1 MSLLTGLWTGGA
13 ERAAESCRCEP
24 SVVERGDE
32 PAADLVVDAADCPG
46 DGRLAESPACRA
58 TVVDALAERDAE
70 AVRTRSA
77 GFERVYRD
85 RAAALLLSAG
95 RFVDRVAYHDDR
107 LADRARRDPL
117 GAARAATG
125 RADRTAEIAAT
136 TGLAAVAAELG
147 ERRADDER
155 YPGLA
160 PRVAPAIAR
169 SRIEVEPPVGAELRD
184 RRTLET
190 GAVVRRYRTDRGGRY
205 HLTPAGLR
213 LEPAATA
220 ALAAASERLASGA
233 VGGGDRAPGRAVR
246 AVAADRDPDLPVE
259 RLTEILH
266 RHTRGHGLF
275 EDIFADPRVSDAL
288 APAPVEDGPI
298 RVVVGDDRLRTNA
311 WLSRAAA
318 ERLASQLRATSGRAF
333 SRASPTVDA
342 TVEVA
347 DRRVRVAGV
356 TDPASDGPGFALRSH
371 GREAWTLPA
380 LVANGTLTAGAAGLL
395 SVAVERSAAGL
406 IAGTRG
412 AGKTTLLGALLWA
425 VAPADR
431 TVVIEDTPELPVER
445 LREAGRDVQP
455 LRTEVGGA
463 DGPAVSPSEALRT
476 ALRLGE
482 GALVVGEVRGEEAQ
496 TLYEAMRV
504 GAAGSAV
511 LGTVHGDGADAVRE
525 RLVTDLGVSPSSFGA
540 TDLVVTLS
548 APPER
553 RVTAIEEV
561 RTTAEGTSFETLH
574 DREGAALEPTGVLDR
589 GNSRLLAA
597 LAGPEESYAGVHAAV
612 ERRAD
617 LLGDLA
623 AADRTEPAEIDAVHR
638 ERAAGGSV

>member
-1 MSLLTGLWTGGA
+1 MLPLGGLRADGT
-13 ERAAESCRCEP
+13 ERAADDCRCET
-24 SVVERGDE
+24 SVVGRGDE
-32 PAADLVVDAADCPG
+32 PAVELVVDASDCPG
-46 DGRLAESPACRA
+46 DGRLAESAACRA
-58 TVVDALAERDAE
+58 TVVDALADRGAE
-70 AVRTRSA
+70 TVRTRTD
-77 GFERVYRD
+77 GIERIYRD
-85 RAAALLLSAG
+85 RAAALLLAAG
-95 RFVDRVAYHDDR
+95 RFVDRVAYHDDG

-125 RADRTAEIAAT
+125 RADRTAEVVAT
-136 TGLAAVAAELG
+136 TGLAAVAG
-147 ERRADDER
+147 DVSDDGSDV
-155 YPGLA
+155 YGGLTPRIA
-160 PRVAPAIAR
+160 PTIAH
-169 SRIEVEPPVGAELRD
+169 SWIEIEPPSGAELRG

-190 GAVVRRYRTDRGGRY
+190 GAVVRRYGTDRGEHY
-205 HLTPAGLR
+205 HLSPAELR

-220 ALAAASERLASGA
+220 ALAAAGERLASGA
-233 VGGGDRAPGRAVR
+233 VEGGERAPGRAVR
-246 AVAADRDPDLPVE
+246 AVAADRTEDLPVE
-259 RLTEILH
+259 RLTAVLH
-266 RHTRGHGLF
+266 KHTRGYGLF
-275 EDIFADPRVSDAL
+275 EDLFADPRVSDAL
-288 APAPVEDGPI
+288 VPAPVEDGPVRI
-298 RVVVGDDRLRTNA
+298 VAGDDRLRTNA

-318 ERLASQLRATSGRAF
+318 ARIASRLRATSGRAF

-356 TDPASDGPGFALRSH
+356 TDPVSDGPGFALRSH

-380 LVANGTLTAGAAGLL
+380 LVANGTLTASAAGLL

-406 IAGTRG
+406 VAGTRG

-425 VAPADR
+425 VSPTDR
-431 TVVIEDTPELPVER
+431 TVVIEDTPELPIGR

-455 LRTEVGGA
+455 LRTEVGQE

-482 GALVVGEVRGEEAQ
+482 GALVVGEVRGTEAR

-511 LGTVHGDGADAVRE
+511 LGTVHGDGAAAVRE
-525 RLVTDLGVSPSSFGA
+525 RLVTDLGVTADSFGA

-561 RTTAEGTSFETLH
+561 RTTAEGTSFAALH
-574 DREGAALEPTGVLDR
+574 AREGSPLEPTGVLDR
-589 GNSRLLAA
+589 GNSRLLAT
-597 LAGPEESYAGVHAAV
+597 LVGPEESYADVRAAV
-612 ERRAD
+612 ERRTD

-623 AADRTEPAEIDAVHR
+623 ATGRTGPAEVDAVHR
-638 ERAAGGSV
+638 ERTTGGPA